1 MTCREIL
8 QNYINNHQGYIK
20 KVHLYAVA
28 EEWDAETVARE
39 LRALEE
45 EGLIKGDYY
54 NGTRRKVKL
63 KMYAK
68 KDYQKPRI
76 TYVEVDG
83 VMKAVMN

>member
-8 QNYINNHQGYIK
+8 QNYINKQQGWTK

-28 EEWDAETVARE
+28 EEWDAETVCRE
-39 LRALEE
+39 LRKLEKD
-45 EGLIKGDYY
+45 GLIKGDYY

-68 KDYQKPRI
+68 KDYKKPRI
-76 TYVEVDG
+76 TYIEVDG
-83 VMKAVMN
+83 VMKAVMS